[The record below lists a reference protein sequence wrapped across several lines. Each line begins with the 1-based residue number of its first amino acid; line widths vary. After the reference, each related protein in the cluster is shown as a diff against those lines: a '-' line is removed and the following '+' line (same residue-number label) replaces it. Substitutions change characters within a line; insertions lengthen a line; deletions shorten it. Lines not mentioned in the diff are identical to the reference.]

1 MPTLP
6 IRKPVPFWKRALVG
20 VVASAVLVAV
30 VSKPQPARADTGQ
43 ALIYA
48 GIGLGVYLAVIVTA
62 TLIIYRSATP
72 DSSAIPLDS
81 LEKPDP
87 NALPVKAGTHCM
99 QRDGQLTL
107 LCW

>member
-1 MPTLP
+1 MPSLP
-6 IRKPVPFWKRALVG
+6 IRKSVPLWKRALVMVMAAALLLA
-20 VVASAVLVAV
+20 VVA
-30 VSKPQPARADTGQ
+30 KPQPARADTGE

-62 TLIIYRSATP
+62 TLIIYRTATP
-72 DSSAIPLDS
+72 DSSALPIES

-87 NALPVKAGTHCM
+87 NALPIQAGTRCM

-107 LCW
+107 FCW